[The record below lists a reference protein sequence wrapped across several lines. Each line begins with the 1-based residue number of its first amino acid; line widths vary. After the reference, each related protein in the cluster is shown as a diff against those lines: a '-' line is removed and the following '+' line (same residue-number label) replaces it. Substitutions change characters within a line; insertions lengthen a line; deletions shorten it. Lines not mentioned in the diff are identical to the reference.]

1 MSPDAQLLGASRGGP
16 AAGPVAGAARRND
29 NNAMR
34 YTMEDR
40 KNIQIKR
47 PPVLFQR
54 SQQMI
59 RDLQS
64 RLDGPL
70 VTYWHGANG
79 SVCQNDAVGFYEV
92 LRQIG
97 PTERLYLCIK
107 SDGGT
112 GTASLRIVN
121 LLRQFTKRLTV
132 LVPLECISAAT
143 MIALGADAILMGPLA
158 QLSAVDTSLT
168 HDLSPV
174 DKDNR
179 RVRVSLD
186 ELSRILKVWG
196 EQEGEEGGSRGAT
209 GTNPYEAIFPHVH
222 PLVIGAVDR
231 ASSLSI
237 RLCKEIME
245 YHMTDAQKVQSIC
258 DTLNADYPSHAYPIT
273 LREARRIGLNA
284 APLDAQL
291 NEQLLALNQV
301 YSEMGQR
308 ALTDYVERN
317 YHDNEILNILEA
329 DGVQVFYQSDQDWHY
344 RTEERRWVAM
354 NDHSSWRRLQ
364 LVDGEPVE
372 SVFHI
377 R

>member
-1 MSPDAQLLGASRGGP
+1 M
-16 AAGPVAGAARRND
+16 
-29 NNAMR
+29 
-34 YTMEDR
+34 TEDR
-40 KNIQIKR
+40 KHIEIKR
-47 PPVLFQR
+47 PPTLFKRTQPLLKQL
-54 SQQMI
+54 QQ
-59 RDLQS
+59 Q
-64 RLDGPL
+64 LDGPL
-70 VTYWHGANG
+70 ITYWHGTNG
-79 SVCQNDAVGFYEV
+79 SVCQNDVVGFYEV
-92 LRQIG
+92 LKQLG
-97 PTERLYLCIK
+97 PSERLYLFIK

-121 LLRQFTKRLTV
+121 LLRQFTQRLTV

-143 MIALGADAILMGPLA
+143 MVALGADAILMGPLA

-196 EQEGEEGGSRGAT
+196 QHEGT
-209 GTNPYEAIFPHVH
+209 QKTNPYQSIFSHVH

-237 RLCKEIME
+237 RLCKEILE
-245 YHMTDAQKVQSIC
+245 YHMTDAQKVQQIC

-273 LREARRIGLNA
+273 LREARRIGLNV
-284 APLDAQL
+284 APLDPAL

-308 ALTDYVERN
+308 ALTDYDERN
-317 YHDNEILNILEA
+317 YHDNEILNILEV
-329 DGVQVFYQSDQDWHY
+329 DGAQVFYQSDQDWHY
-344 RTEERRWVAM
+344 RTEERRWIPM
-354 NDHSSWRRLQ
+354 NDHSSWRRIR

>member
-1 MSPDAQLLGASRGGP
+1 MTD
-16 AAGPVAGAARRND
+16 
-29 NNAMR
+29 
-34 YTMEDR
+34 DR
-40 KNIQIKR
+40 KTIEIKR
-47 PPVLFQR
+47 PPILFKR
-54 SQQMI
+54 SQALIQQ
-59 RDLQS
+59 LQKQ
-64 RLDGPL
+64 LDGPL
-70 VTYWHGANG
+70 ITYWHGTNG
-79 SVCQNDAVGFYEV
+79 SVCQNDVVGFYEV
-92 LRQIG
+92 LKQVG
-97 PTERLYLCIK
+97 PTERLYLFIK

-121 LLRQFTKRLTV
+121 LLRQFTQRLTV

-174 DKDNR
+174 DRDNR

-196 EQEGEEGGSRGAT
+196 QQEGNDK
-209 GTNPYEAIFPHVH
+209 TNPYQAIFPHVH

-237 RLCKEIME
+237 RLCQEILE
-245 YHMTDAQKVQSIC
+245 YHMTDAAKVRQIC

-273 LREARRIGLNA
+273 LREARRIGLNVSPLEA
-284 APLDAQL
+284 AL

-308 ALTDYVERN
+308 ALTDYDERN
-317 YHDNEILNILEA
+317 YHDNEILNILEV
-329 DGVQVFYQSDQDWHY
+329 DGTQVLYQSDQDWHY
-344 RTEERRWVAM
+344 RTEERRWIPM
-354 NDHSSWRRLQ
+354 NDHSSWRRIRLQ
-364 LVDGEPVE
+364 EGEPVE